1 MANIRF
7 EKIKIHN
14 FLSFGDAEYNLDDN
28 GFVLVTGENH
38 CEADSANSNG
48 SGKSTLWCAISWALT
63 GQTIRGT
70 KDVCNNRLEDG
81 AIVELEF
88 TVNNDRYRIIRAK
101 NNKQY
106 KTNLL
111 LYVNDKDVSGKGI
124 RDTEKI
130 LTEYLPDITSTLLGS
145 VIIMGQGLPC
155 RFSANT
161 PSGRKEV
168 LENLFNSDFMIE
180 DIKARIETRKTFVSE
195 QLNELEQTINALM
208 VDVGT
213 KTQLKED
220 AEKTL
225 AEMPGIDDLQNTLAG
240 YQDELATATAEVNRV
255 ATEKD
260 KADEKVTS
268 LSADLLSISV
278 KKNDRITTVAQKLQE
293 ELSSLSDKEAEIK
306 SVAMVLSNEV
316 KAIDEIKDICPTCGQ
331 PIKGVVKP
339 NIDDKRKQ
347 LEQYRTD
354 YKAVL
359 AEKKT
364 AQAKADD
371 EKAKIEAEFA
381 ERLHSAE
388 AELNGAKTVQSNLSA
403 QYQQALRVQSQKS
416 ASVEAYKAK
425 IAEHTATIDRLN
437 NRIAELTAQTDE
449 IKDNIKTNQEKA
461 EQLKARQEILSM
473 LSTVTSRDFRGV
485 LLQNI
490 LASVNE
496 KIAEYCTYVY
506 DGNKIV
512 LSADGNNI
520 TIKCGDTFYENLS
533 GGERRKVDVIIQLSI
548 RATLMAY
555 MGFSTNICVFD
566 EVFDGLDWQGCDK
579 IVSLITSKL
588 NEVTSVYI
596 ITHRKDI
603 DIPFDSHITIVK
615 NEEGISHIAYD
626 TVL

>member
-1 MANIRF
+1 M
-7 EKIKIHN
+7 
-14 FLSFGDAEYNLDDN
+14 
-28 GFVLVTGENH
+28 
-38 CEADSANSNG
+38 
-48 SGKSTLWCAISWALT
+48 
-63 GQTIRGT
+63 
-70 KDVCNNRLEDG
+70 
-81 AIVELEF
+81 
-88 TVNNDRYRIIRAK
+88 
-101 NNKQY
+101 
-106 KTNLL
+106 
-111 LYVNDKDVSGKGI
+111 
-124 RDTEKI
+124 
-130 LTEYLPDITSTLLGS
+130 
-145 VIIMGQGLPC
+145 
-155 RFSANT
+155 
-161 PSGRKEV
+161 
-168 LENLFNSDFMIE
+168 
-180 DIKARIETRKTFVSE
+180 
-195 QLNELEQTINALM
+195 
-208 VDVGT
+208 
-213 KTQLKED
+213 
-220 AEKTL
+220 
-225 AEMPGIDDLQNTLAG
+225 
-240 YQDELATATAEVNRV
+240 
-255 ATEKD
+255 
-260 KADEKVTS
+260 
-268 LSADLLSISV
+268 
-278 KKNDRITTVAQKLQE
+278 
-293 ELSSLSDKEAEIK
+293 
-306 SVAMVLSNEV
+306 
-316 KAIDEIKDICPTCGQ
+316 
-331 PIKGVVKP
+331 
-339 NIDDKRKQ
+339 
-347 LEQYRTD
+347 
-354 YKAVL
+354 
-359 AEKKT
+359 
-364 AQAKADD
+364 
-371 EKAKIEAEFA
+371 
-381 ERLHSAE
+381 
-388 AELNGAKTVQSNLSA
+388 NGAKTVQSNLSA